1 MGQTDPAGTTAFSML
16 FRLAHRLL
24 SDHGDHADTMAAVT
38 EMLASDLGDGCAV
51 LLTQRDGDLDPVAVT
66 HRSPQGRQILSDLLV
81 GGPSPDEWLAALPI
95 STRQVLHLPMVPRG
109 LVEVREQEAT
119 LPSDAINSL
128 VVAPIWDADKVI
140 GTLWMSRDGNEA
152 FFSDDEVRLLESAG
166 RLIGAA
172 IARAHRLGDLRERLA
187 ASETEFEEL
196 DRRLGRTTA
205 TAEQLSHL
213 VTQRLR
219 GPVAALVGLVDLL
232 ASHDLDEPTR
242 FAVTTRLRERADE
255 ASRLL
260 WNLIESSRSTAPSGE
275 EPESSD
281 LGDVADW
288 VARLL
293 APRLQVIGGEMEVR
307 AAGILPIPPRMT
319 RDLLLA
325 MTDAVLRQA
334 TAGAHIQLLGDVSEG
349 GWRLAIMH
357 KDREPVPD
365 PTTGEAWRECR
376 RLIADLDV
384 TFDARPVSAGGWVVV
399 VEPASA

>member
-1 MGQTDPAGTTAFSML
+1 LGEIDPAGTKAFSVL

-24 SDHGDHADTMAAVT
+24 SDHGDHLDTMAAVT
-38 EMLASDLGDGCAV
+38 ELLAGDLGDGCAV

-81 GGPSPDEWLAALPI
+81 GGSTPDEWLAALPL
-95 STRQVLHLPMVPRG
+95 STREVLHLPMVPRA
-109 LVEVREQEAT
+109 LVGAREQEAN
-119 LPSDAINSL
+119 LPPDAVNCL
-128 VVAPIWDADKVI
+128 VVAPIWDADRII
-140 GTLWMSRDGNEA
+140 GTLWVSRDGPEA
-152 FFSDDEVRLLESAG
+152 SFDEDEVTLLESAG

-172 IARAHRLGDLRERLA
+172 VARAYRLADLRERLA
-187 ASETEFEEL
+187 ASEAEFEEL

-293 APRLQVIGGEMEVR
+293 APRLQVVGAEMEVR
-307 AAGILPIPPRMT
+307 ATGVLSIPPRMT

-334 TAGAHIQLLGDVSEG
+334 TAGAHIQLLGDTSDG
-349 GWRLAIMH
+349 GWRLAILH
-357 KDREPVPD
+357 KDREPVSD
-365 PTTGEAWRECR
+365 PTTSDAWRECR

-384 TFDARPVSAGGWVVV
+384 TLDARPVSSGGWVVV
-399 VEPASA
+399 VEPASG